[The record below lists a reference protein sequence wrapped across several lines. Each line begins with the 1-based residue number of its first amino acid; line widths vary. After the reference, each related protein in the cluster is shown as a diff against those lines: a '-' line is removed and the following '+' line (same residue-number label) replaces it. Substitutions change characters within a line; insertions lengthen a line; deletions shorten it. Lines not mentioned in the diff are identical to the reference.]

1 MALMFHIYLTF
12 YQSFFCRVDD
22 YDIKNKLAFEVAHT
36 GYQNQKENFC
46 LLPLQQQQQQQHQIF
61 SIKQVKMKRLN
72 LKLLMKKK
80 TCAWFLLKQKRKI
93 VYNAKNISFEEEK
106 KRWKKAEL
114 LNDLNR
120 NDLQMKHIILN
131 VNKIDK

>member
-1 MALMFHIYLTF
+1 MSLMFHIYLTF

-80 TCAWFLLKQKRKI
+80 TCAWFLLKHKKEKLFTTQKIYLLKRK
-93 VYNAKNISFEEEK
+93 KRDEK
-106 KRWKKAEL
+106 KQ
-114 LNDLNR
+114 NF
-120 NDLQMKHIILN
+120 
-131 VNKIDK
+131 

>member
-1 MALMFHIYLTF
+1 M
-12 YQSFFCRVDD
+12 DD

-46 LLPLQQQQQQQHQIF
+46 LLPLQQQQQQQQQQIS

-80 TCAWFLLKQKRKI
+80 TCHWFLLKHKKEKLFTTQKI
-93 VYNAKNISFEEEK
+93 
-106 KRWKKAEL
+106 
-114 LNDLNR
+114 
-120 NDLQMKHIILN
+120 
-131 VNKIDK
+131 